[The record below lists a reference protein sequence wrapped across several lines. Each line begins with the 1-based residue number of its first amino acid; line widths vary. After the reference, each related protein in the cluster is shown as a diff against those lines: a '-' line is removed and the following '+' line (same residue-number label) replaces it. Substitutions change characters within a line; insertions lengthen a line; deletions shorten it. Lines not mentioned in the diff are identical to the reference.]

1 MAKMRRAALKLEPY
15 DSRAID
21 GDGDGIVQEG
31 TAWERPVGTRLLD
44 EAGLEIRPGVTSGV
58 RPTGARVV
66 DSSGS
71 IVQYRPSYGDGF
83 GKPGQQAVLS
93 RLGYR
98 SLAERGLPNVAQL
111 ANRPTLGPNLNVTTK
126 DIGNIVSPLPPKP
139 GASGG
144 RA

>member
-58 RPTGARVV
+58 RPSGSRVI
-66 DSSGS
+66 DSSGAT
-71 IVQYRPSYGDGF
+71 VQYRPTYGDGF
-83 GKPGQQAVLS
+83 GKPGAQAVLS
-93 RLGYR
+93 RVGYR
-98 SLAERGLPNVAQL
+98 SIAERGLPNLGQL
-111 ANRPTLGPNLNVTTK
+111 ANRQTLGPNLNTTTK
-126 DIGNIVSPLPPKP
+126 DLGNIVAPLPPKP
-139 GASGG
+139 EKSGN
-144 RA
+144 RP